1 MANRFPRRLLINTIN
16 VQRTTGSSVD
26 ERGIESNTWANATSS
41 VKCRLTMLSE
51 SEDRDGRNTIVESLT
66 LYFGETVDVK
76 ASDRIK
82 DGTKYYEIIAINTVR
97 DSKGDDC
104 YTVASCLFRE

>member
-1 MANRFPRRLLINTIN
+1 MPLNTHILN
-16 VQRTTGSSVD
+16 DTVEIQRITATALDSRGNTSDDWATNTASATCRKISNGTT
-26 ERGIESNTWANATSS
+26 
-41 VKCRLTMLSE
+41 
-51 SEDRDGRNTIVESLT
+51 EDRDGRNTIVESIT

-104 YTVASCLFRE
+104 YTVASCLYRE

>member
-1 MANRFPRRLLINTIN
+1 MPLNTHILN
-16 VQRTTGSSVD
+16 DTVEIQRITATGLDSRGNTSDDWATNTASATCRKISNGTT
-26 ERGIESNTWANATSS
+26 
-41 VKCRLTMLSE
+41 
-51 SEDRDGRNTIVESLT
+51 EDRDGRNTIVESIT

-82 DGTKYYEIIAINTVR
+82 DGTKYYEIIAVNTVR

-104 YTVASCLFRE
+104 YTVASCLYRE

>member
-1 MANRFPRRLLINTIN
+1 MKNI
-16 VQRTTGSSVD
+16 GK
-26 ERGIESNTWANATSS
+26 GIGNFITNPNAVRSAMG
-41 VKCRLTMLSE
+41 VPASE
-51 SEDRDGRNTIVESLT
+51 Q
-66 LYFGETVDVK
+66 TVDVK

-104 YTVASCLFRE
+104 YTVASCLYRE

>member
-1 MANRFPRRLLINTIN
+1 MPLNTHILNDTVEIQRITASGTDARGNISDDWSTLSSSAN
-16 VQRTTGSSVD
+16 
-26 ERGIESNTWANATSS
+26 
-41 VKCRLTMLSE
+41 CRKVSGGTA
-51 SEDRDGRNTIVESLT
+51 EDRDGRNTIVEALT

-104 YTVASCLFRE
+104 YTVASCLYRE

>member
-1 MANRFPRRLLINTIN
+1 MPLNTHILNDTVEIQRITASGTDSRGNISDDWSTLAASAN
-16 VQRTTGSSVD
+16 
-26 ERGIESNTWANATSS
+26 
-41 VKCRLTMLSE
+41 CRKVSGGTA
-51 SEDRDGRNTIVESLT
+51 EDRDGRNTIVESLT

>member
-1 MANRFPRRLLINTIN
+1 MPLNTHILNDTVEIQRITASGTDARGNISDDWSTLSSSAN
-16 VQRTTGSSVD
+16 
-26 ERGIESNTWANATSS
+26 
-41 VKCRLTMLSE
+41 CRKVSGGTA
-51 SEDRDGRNTIVESLT
+51 EDRDGRNTIVESLT

-97 DSKGDDC
+97 HSKGDDC